1 VPVTSGLLGAPA
13 TNPIVI
19 QAQQQEEYAAEQ
31 AQAAAQQAAAQQ
43 AAAALGLQQ
52 VNQRLSAAY
61 ADNNSAAV
69 TQLTPAQVKLQGQVD
84 GSAWAGLGETP
95 PQPFKAPEIPT
106 VFLNIPA

>member
-1 VPVTSGLLGAPA
+1 LLGAPA

-19 QAQQQEEYAAEQ
+19 QAQQQEETAAEE
-31 AQAAAQQAAAQQ
+31 AAAAAAAVAAQQ

-61 ADNNSAAV
+61 SSGNSAAAA
-69 TQLTPAQVKLQGQVD
+69 QLTPTQVKLQGQIS
-84 GSAWAGLGETP
+84 GSPWAGLGETP
-95 PQPFKAPEIPT
+95 PLPFKTPEIPT